1 MVEVL
6 GPFTSDEHTG
16 VEGIKAEVEV
26 REQHLRG
33 IGEDYAAQE
42 RCTE

>member
-6 GPFTSDEHTG
+6 GPFTGDEHAG
-16 VEGIKAEVEV
+16 VEGVEAEVEV
-26 REQHLRG
+26 RKQHLRD
-33 IGEDYAAQE
+33 IGKDHAAQE